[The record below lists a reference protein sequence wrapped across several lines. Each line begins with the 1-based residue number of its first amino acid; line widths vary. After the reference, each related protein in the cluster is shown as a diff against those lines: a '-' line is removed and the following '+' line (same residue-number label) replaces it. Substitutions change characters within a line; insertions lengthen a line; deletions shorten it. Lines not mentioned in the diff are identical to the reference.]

1 MKEKKKKLRSEH
13 IILAVIIL
21 LQLVTL
27 VYLFTAKKNIYD
39 CDEYY
44 SYGLS
49 NSYKRPFISPF
60 SYEKGLGGEL
70 TYHYTGDEFKYYL
83 RTSPDTRFRY
93 DSVYYNQ
100 AHDTIPPLYY
110 LILHTICSVRTGHF
124 SWYYAFV
131 INLLCFIPTQIFIY
145 LIGLKVTR
153 SKFLSLLT
161 VAFWGFTLGG
171 ISCFIFLRMYAML
184 TMFGAMFTYYSI
196 NAQTEKKLSK
206 KTCIM
211 LAVSAFLGAMT
222 HHNFLIFAFF
232 LTLFSCLFMLIQKSF
247 KKMFIYGLSVLIGTA
262 LSFAAFPATV
272 KHLTMKMPWS
282 DKLDFFTSL
291 RFFTVS
297 LKDNMT
303 GSKTLYTNW
312 MLYARV
318 ALVFIVAFS
327 IPIIFLF
334 RKSAFMQK
342 AFKATKNGLKAVKR
356 KLSDPNEMNPG
367 GIILLLT
374 IISFMAVIAHVTYF
388 MELVEQSVRYLY
400 IVIPFTAMLIIGLVG
415 LFFRKTK
422 KLIKTGA
429 SVVGSLLLAALLIYQ
444 NSVSIP
450 VYLTEATQNNEPVC
464 EYTKDKDCIFLI
476 YDLRA
481 LLNTSLML
489 SDANNI
495 LVTCNTHS
503 NLENQEIIDE
513 FQTIF
518 DKNEPF
524 MLLIDNVSFFTE
536 EEKEEY
542 YRSKDAIDAA
552 IKEKIDDDS
561 FTLEGSSDLESL
573 TIKYRQYNDLRT
585 ESGVVE
591 YFEKLSGYSSEY
603 CTEETFT
610 NCCIAA
616 YRFTPPEK

>member
-60 SYEKGLGGEL
+60 SYERGVEGQL
-70 TYHYTGDEFKYYL
+70 TFNYTGDDFKYYL

-110 LILHTICSVRTGHF
+110 AIIHTICSVRTGHF

-211 LAVSAFLGAMT
+211 LALSAFLGALT

-232 LTLFSCLFMLIQKSF
+232 LTLFSCLFILIQKSF

-272 KHLTMKMPWS
+272 KHLTMKMPWA
-282 DKLDFFTSL
+282 DKLDLFTSL
-291 RFFTVS
+291 RFYTVS
-297 LKDNMT
+297 LKDNLT
-303 GSKTLYTNW
+303 GSKTLYTGW
-312 MLYARV
+312 LLYVRV

-334 RKSAFMQK
+334 RKSAFIQK
-342 AFKATKNGLKAVKR
+342 AFKATKTGLKAIKR

-374 IISFMAVIAHVTYF
+374 IISFMAVIAHMTYF
-388 MELVEQSVRYLY
+388 LELLEKSIRYLY
-400 IVIPFTAMLIIGLVG
+400 IILPYTVML
-415 LFFRKTK
+415 
-422 KLIKTGA
+422 
-429 SVVGSLLLAALLIYQ
+429 
-444 NSVSIP
+444 
-450 VYLTEATQNNEPVC
+450 
-464 EYTKDKDCIFLI
+464 
-476 YDLRA
+476 
-481 LLNTSLML
+481 
-489 SDANNI
+489 
-495 LVTCNTHS
+495 
-503 NLENQEIIDE
+503 
-513 FQTIF
+513 
-518 DKNEPF
+518 
-524 MLLIDNVSFFTE
+524 
-536 EEKEEY
+536 
-542 YRSKDAIDAA
+542 
-552 IKEKIDDDS
+552 
-561 FTLEGSSDLESL
+561 
-573 TIKYRQYNDLRT
+573 
-585 ESGVVE
+585 
-591 YFEKLSGYSSEY
+591 
-603 CTEETFT
+603 
-610 NCCIAA
+610 
-616 YRFTPPEK
+616 

>member
-60 SYEKGLGGEL
+60 SYERGVEGQL
-70 TYHYTGDEFKYYL
+70 TFNYTGDDFKYYL

-110 LILHTICSVRTGHF
+110 AIIHTICSVRTGHF

-211 LAVSAFLGAMT
+211 LALSAFLGALT

-232 LTLFSCLFMLIQKSF
+232 LTLFSCLFILIQKSF

-272 KHLTMKMPWS
+272 KHLTMKMPWA
-282 DKLDFFTSL
+282 DKLDLFTSL
-291 RFFTVS
+291 RFYTVS
-297 LKDNMT
+297 LKDNLT
-303 GSKTLYTNW
+303 GSKTLYTGW
-312 MLYARV
+312 LLYVRV

-334 RKSAFMQK
+334 RKSAFIQK
-342 AFKATKNGLKAVKR
+342 AFKATKTGLKAIKR

-374 IISFMAVIAHVTYF
+374 IISFMAVIAHMTYF
-388 MELVEQSVRYLY
+388 LELLEKSIRYLY
-400 IVIPFTAMLIIGLVG
+400 IILPYTVMLITGLIG
-415 LFFRKTK
+415 LFFRKAK
-422 KLIKTGA
+422 KPVKIGTSA
-429 SVVGSLLLAALLIYQ
+429 VCSLLLAGLLIYQ
-444 NSVSIP
+444 NSVNSP
-450 VYLTEATQNNEPVC
+450 AYLTMEPSNKTPVSDF
-464 EYTKDKDCIFLI
+464 TKDTDCILMI
-476 YDLRA
+476 DDMRA
-481 LLNTSLML
+481 VINTSLML
-489 SDANNI
+489 SDANDI
-495 LVTCNTHS
+495 LLTRTNHKVI
-503 NLENQEIIDE
+503 EKDVVKDE
-513 FQTIF
+513 MQKVF
-518 DKNEPF
+518 DKNKPF
-524 MLLIDNVSFFTE
+524 ILLIDNISFYSE
-536 EEKEEY
+536 ADKEEY
-542 YRSKDAIDAA
+542 YRNKEAIDAA

-561 FTLEGSSDLESL
+561 FTLEGSADLESYAV
-573 TIKYRQYNDLRT
+573 KYRQYNDLRT

-603 CTEETFT
+603 CTEETST

>member
-272 KHLTMKMPWS
+272 KHMTFKMPWS

-342 AFKATKNGLKAVKR
+342 AFKAAKNGLKAVKR

-388 MELVEQSVRYLY
+388 MELVEKSVRYLY
-400 IVIPFTAMLIIGLVG
+400 IVIPFTAMLVIGLVG

-444 NSVSIP
+444 NSVSLP

-464 EYTKDKDCIFLI
+464 KYTKDKDCIFLI

-495 LVTCNTHS
+495 LVTCNT
-503 NLENQEIIDE
+503 Q
-513 FQTIF
+513 
-518 DKNEPF
+518 
-524 MLLIDNVSFFTE
+524 MSF
-536 EEKEEY
+536 
-542 YRSKDAIDAA
+542 
-552 IKEKIDDDS
+552 
-561 FTLEGSSDLESL
+561 
-573 TIKYRQYNDLRT
+573 RQYLTKMSHSRC
-585 ESGVVE
+585 S
-591 YFEKLSGYSSEY
+591 
-603 CTEETFT
+603 
-610 NCCIAA
+610 
-616 YRFTPPEK
+616 

>member
-60 SYEKGLGGEL
+60 SYERGEEGQL
-70 TYHYTGDEFKYYL
+70 TFNYTGDDFKYYL

-110 LILHTICSVRTGHF
+110 AIIHTICSVRTGHF

-131 INLLCFIPTQIFIY
+131 INLLCFIPTQIYIY

-171 ISCFIFLRMYAML
+171 ISCFIFLRMYAVL

-211 LAVSAFLGAMT
+211 LALSAFLGALT

-232 LTLFSCLFMLIQKSF
+232 LTLFSCLFILIQKSF
-247 KKMFIYGLSVLIGTA
+247 KKMFIYGLSVLIGIA

-272 KHLTMKMPWS
+272 KHLTMKMPWA
-282 DKLDFFTSL
+282 DKLDLFTSL
-291 RFFTVS
+291 RFYTVS
-297 LKDNMT
+297 LKDNLT
-303 GSKTLYTNW
+303 GSKTLYTGW
-312 MLYARV
+312 LLYVRV

-334 RKSAFMQK
+334 RKSAFIQK
-342 AFKATKNGLKAVKR
+342 AFKATKTGLKAIKR

-374 IISFMAVIAHVTYF
+374 IISFMAVIAHMTYF
-388 MELVEQSVRYLY
+388 LELLEKSIRYLY
-400 IVIPFTAMLIIGLVG
+400 IILPYTVMLITGLIG
-415 LFFRKTK
+415 LFFRKAKNPVKIGTS
-422 KLIKTGA
+422 A
-429 SVVGSLLLAALLIYQ
+429 VCSLLLTGLLIYQ
-444 NSVSIP
+444 NSVNSP
-450 VYLTEATQNNEPVC
+450 AYLTMEPSNKTPVSDF
-464 EYTKDKDCIFLI
+464 TKDTDCILMI
-476 YDLRA
+476 DDMRA
-481 LLNTSLML
+481 VINTSLML
-489 SDANNI
+489 SDANDI
-495 LVTCNTHS
+495 LLTRTNHKVI
-503 NLENQEIIDE
+503 EKDVVKDE
-513 FQTIF
+513 MQKVF
-518 DKNEPF
+518 DKNKPF
-524 MLLIDNVSFFTE
+524 ILLIDNISFYSE
-536 EEKEEY
+536 ADKEEY
-542 YRSKDAIDAA
+542 YRNKEAIDAA

-561 FTLEGSSDLESL
+561 FTLEGSADLESYAV
-573 TIKYRQYNDLRT
+573 KYRQYNDLRT

-591 YFEKLSGYSSEY
+591 YFEKLSGYTSEF
-603 CTEETFT
+603 CTEEYST